1 MGVESAG
8 HAMLGYTSPNF
19 MALRYSFLDDV
30 YRLAPDL
37 PHAWVSLEVFLR
49 ILLQR
54 QDFNLV
60 QRLAKYTHDVFAM
73 YVTCPVFRLVEYSYN
88 TLK

>member
-1 MGVESAG
+1 MGVESEG

-19 MALRYSFLDDV
+19 MALQYSFLDNV
-30 YRLAPDL
+30 YHLVPDL
-37 PHAWVSLEVFLR
+37 PHAWVSIEVFLR

-60 QRLAKYTHDVFAM
+60 QRLAKYTYDVFAI
-73 YVTCPVFRLVEYSYN
+73 YATCPVFRPVEYSYN